1 MQVLV
6 VLIKLIPFL
15 FGYNKYKFVETYFI
29 SSPRP
34 LFRRN
39 DFYFV
44 ATNFYFVGTTFV
56 SWEQLLFVSTTFISL
71 EQLWICDNQM
81 FLCSYCAFMH
91 RLNNK
96 TQTIR
101 SYVDDKPT
109 MTRYVLSSEVF
120 PEYLTFQS
128 NTRISL

>member
-71 EQLWICDNQM
+71 EQL
-81 FLCSYCAFMH
+81 
-91 RLNNK
+91 
-96 TQTIR
+96 
-101 SYVDDKPT
+101 
-109 MTRYVLSSEVF
+109 
-120 PEYLTFQS
+120 
-128 NTRISL
+128 